1 MCSLL
6 RSPLLA
12 IFSPRSR
19 SCSTEASESV
29 PHKRP
34 CSVLRRDERGSTKK
48 SKTEKKKI
56 REVTGHS
63 VLAHDRPAPSASG
76 CVPAPPRRE
85 PECANCGEAQCEPVS
100 DNEMNKKNK
109 KKKKTKED
117 EEHSGMLSQSPNND
131 KA

>member
-6 RSPLLA
+6 RFPLLA

-19 SCSTEASESV
+19 SCSTDVSEPV

-34 CSVLRRDERGSTKK
+34 RSVLGRDEIGSTKK

-56 REVTGHS
+56 RDVTEHS
-63 VLAHDRPAPSASG
+63 VLADDRPAPSASA
-76 CVPAPPRRE
+76 CVPAPPRGE

-100 DNEMNKKNK
+100 DNEMKKKNK
-109 KKKKTKED
+109 KKKRKKTKED
-117 EEHSGMLSQSPNND
+117 EERSGML
-131 KA
+131 